1 MKINFCLL
9 LALGAMALAPLDQ
22 VLAQTDAVTKEDK
35 EFFKNAGELNMTEVS
50 LGQLAQ
56 EKAFSPEVKALG
68 ATLVADHTAMTTDL
82 TALAKQKGVEM
93 TIEPTARQKTMLAAF
108 KDKTG
113 VEFDREFREHVAKD
127 HAKAIKMFTD
137 AGKDSKDADVKA
149 FAAKN
154 LASLQAHLQ
163 MVGGKQ

>member
-1 MKINFCLL
+1 MKTNFCLL

-113 VEFDREFREHVAKD
+113 AEFDREFREHVAKD
-127 HAKAIKMFTD
+127 HEKAIKMFTD